1 LPDTWEPVIYRERA
15 AAWRNK
21 AATLPEDDPNRAPLS
36 GDREGYEKLADQLE
50 RRSRLEQHEPYLSPP
65 WHARAVCRPRPRS
78 SPWPLSAQ
86 CPAAPLVESASSA
99 RHGCTASAS
108 RDIMTKSVSALLQ
121 LVQRNFRSLTG
132 TRAVGGSVMAPQ
144 SAGTRCGAC
153 NPPTGRACNA
163 SGRGRGWRGTRI
175 SWARLRHY
183 CGSGLTCADA
193 SRARSNAQCL
203 GRFSSP
209 TPLSMAALA
218 CELVLDS
225 VRFAYTYRRKGAAH
239 GTGNPWN
246 RQFSLSLLP
255 RTMRDQADIVPHCP
269 ARPSKI
275 WGAFSLTYPTFVM
288 ECGRR
293 AASSPRRQ
301 EERSDEH

>member
-1 LPDTWEPVIYRERA
+1 
-15 AAWRNK
+15 
-21 AATLPEDDPNRAPLS
+21 
-36 GDREGYEKLADQLE
+36 
-50 RRSRLEQHEPYLSPP
+50 
-65 WHARAVCRPRPRS
+65 
-78 SPWPLSAQ
+78 
-86 CPAAPLVESASSA
+86 
-99 RHGCTASAS
+99 
-108 RDIMTKSVSALLQ
+108 MTKSVSALLQ

-132 TRAVGGSVMAPQ
+132 TRAVGRSVMAPQ

-246 RQFSLSLLP
+246 RQF
-255 RTMRDQADIVPHCP
+255 RYHFAAHH
-269 ARPSKI
+269 ARPSRH
-275 WGAFSLTYPTFVM
+275 S
-288 ECGRR
+288 
-293 AASSPRRQ
+293 AALPSSPPPKFGGLFPLHIQ
-301 EERSDEH
+301 HL